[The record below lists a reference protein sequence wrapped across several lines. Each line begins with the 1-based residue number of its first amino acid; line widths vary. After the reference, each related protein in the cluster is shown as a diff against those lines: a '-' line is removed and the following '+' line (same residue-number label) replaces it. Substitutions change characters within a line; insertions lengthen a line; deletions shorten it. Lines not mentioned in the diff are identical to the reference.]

1 MGDTQTD
8 KLAGIGRLSPE
19 LIKLLR
25 GEGFDITTRRA
36 GLSHQGSTMSAPGWH
51 QAARCVAPRSQVAA
65 IRERLRLIRGGNE

>member
-1 MGDTQTD
+1 MMIFATP

-25 GEGFDITTRRA
+25 GEGFEITTRRA
-36 GLSHQGSTMSAPGWH
+36 GLSHQPAWH
-51 QAARCVAPRSQVAA
+51 QAAKCVAPPSQVEA